1 VASLVSDPHLA
12 YRRLWEQTEA
22 LLQLVLEPDHKRP
35 YIETHHPARKINKL
49 NALESIIQTLACGV
63 NHQIII
69 QWKNM
74 ANNRV
79 EKVVASVASFKI
91 KENASSGVEVFT

>member
-1 VASLVSDPHLA
+1 
-12 YRRLWEQTEA
+12 
-22 LLQLVLEPDHKRP
+22 
-35 YIETHHPARKINKL
+35 
-49 NALESIIQTLACGV
+49 
-63 NHQIII
+63 
-69 QWKNM
+69 M